1 MCYISNMKEKSKET
15 LLQNEDSDALL
26 RDLIVELRKQ
36 NSFFRGFWLSMVK
49 GIGYTIG
56 GTILV
61 GFLLVLFN
69 KSIHN
74 LKDYL
79 STHINVE
86 GTINLVKYNQDEV
99 RK

>member
-1 MCYISNMKEKSKET
+1 MCYISGMKKESKKNQLQDDKIDV
-15 LLQNEDSDALL
+15 LLQ
-26 RDLIVELRKQ
+26 DLIIELKKQ

-61 GFLLVLFN
+61 GFLLVLLN
-69 KSIHN
+69 KSLHN

-79 STHINVE
+79 STHVNIE
-86 GTINLVKYNQDEV
+86 GTINLVKYDQDEV